1 MAQEVDQEVEERQVE
16 GQAHQGLRDPLDR
29 GRVVASKIIE
39 KCHFCND
46 LLIKALII
54 SKINKGFLF
63 SLP

>member
-1 MAQEVDQEVEERQVE
+1 
-16 GQAHQGLRDPLDR
+16 
-29 GRVVASKIIE
+29 VASEIIE

-46 LLIKALII
+46 LFIKALII

>member
-1 MAQEVDQEVEERQVE
+1 
-16 GQAHQGLRDPLDR
+16 
-29 GRVVASKIIE
+29 VASKIIE
-39 KCHFCND
+39 KCHFYND